1 MVKVKICG
9 LTNLQDALAAAD
21 LGADYLGFILY
32 PKSPR
37 YLPPEEA
44 KEILEKLPKGVKKV
58 AVVVNEE
65 PQFLAHLLESGF
77 DLVQLHGDE
86 TPQILDDLPR
96 EKVIKV
102 FRVRDNFDPSLLEG
116 WEGVYAYLL
125 DTYKK
130 GAYGGTGQTFNWEIA
145 KKLVQRGLK
154 IFLSGGLNPNNVERA
169 VCKVS
174 PYAVDVS
181 SGVEAAKGKKDLKK
195 LREFIERAKNSKC

>member
-9 LTNLQDALAAAD
+9 LTNLEDALAAAD
-21 LGADYLGFILY
+21 FGADYLGFILY

-37 YLPPEEA
+37 YLPPERA

-58 AVVVNEE
+58 AVVVNEK
-65 PQFLAHLLESGF
+65 PQVLAQLLEIGF

-86 TPQILDDLPR
+86 TPQILEYLPR

-130 GAYGGTGQTFNWEIA
+130 GSYGGTGETFNWEIA
-145 KKLVQRGLK
+145 KNLVQRGLK
-154 IFLSGGLNPNNVERA
+154 IFLSGGLNPNNVEKA
-169 VCKVS
+169 VCNVR

-181 SGVEAAKGKKDLKK
+181 SGVEAAKGKKDFKK
-195 LREFIERAKNSKC
+195 LRGFIERAKNSKC